1 MKKLPPATEGKNLTG
16 VFTITR
22 HPNYDE
28 IRVGSKVVG
37 DLCYET
43 QWVGDAEQEI
53 YCFYAYD
60 TTEPFPVRNSYEE
73 CWVDILTTIAN
84 NQTLAIEFTI
94 KVNQKVKKDISIDSI
109 PGATPVH
116 KKETANV

>member
-1 MKKLPPATEGKNLTG
+1 MKTLPPAVQGKNLTG

-28 IRVGSKVVG
+28 IRVGTKVVG

-43 QWVGDAEQEI
+43 RWVGDAEQTI
-53 YCFYAYD
+53 YVFYSFD
-60 TTEPFPVRNSYEE
+60 TTEPFPERNSYEE

-94 KVNQKVKKDISIDSI
+94 KVNQKVKKDTPIDSL
-109 PGATPVH
+109 A
-116 KKETANV
+116 KEVSNV

>member
-1 MKKLPPATEGKNLTG
+1 MKTLPPATKGKNLTG

-22 HPNYDE
+22 HRNYDE
-28 IRVGSKVVG
+28 IRVGNKVVG

-43 QWVGDAEQEI
+43 KWVGDAEQEL
-53 YCFYAYD
+53 YTFFAFD
-60 TTEPFPVRNSYEE
+60 TTESYPVRNSYEE

-94 KVNQKVKKDISIDSI
+94 KVNQKVKKDTPIDSLI
-109 PGATPVH
+109 N
-116 KKETANV
+116 KEQTNV